1 MISEQQVP
9 EWADP
14 GVPEES
20 LDPQGVSRRG
30 LIRGA
35 GLLGAGFAAAAA
47 AGVVDGPEAGAST
60 AGVTSDAGA
69 GTEYGD
75 PELVYLVGDH
85 HVHSRYS
92 HDAKYDF
99 SQLAQRGAQFGLDWM
114 AFTEHSNFGHADKG
128 AQAENTEVVKARAE
142 NPRMLILQGLEWYI
156 PAAEHGT
163 LLVAPGPNNV
173 PLLQQFER
181 QYDGKLTGRSADTPE
196 NEQHALKALR
206 WLAEQ
211 KQSRYVD
218 DVLVL
223 ANHPLRLGIDSPHEL
238 RGWRDAAAGICIGME
253 GAPGSQGDADPAW
266 VAYRGSTN
274 AQRGEYVNNPGNG
287 SFAGYPVDAY
297 RTYGGFDWA
306 TATVGGLWDAMLAEG
321 KLFSITTNS
330 DNHRTIWDT
339 WKDGEFPAGQNFDSL
354 GWKPSPTDS
363 GVPQPGSDFWPG
375 QFSRTHV
382 GVTRYGYLEVMAA
395 LRAGRVWVDHG
406 QLVDGI
412 DVRVAPAGSKRRG
425 VTLGGR
431 LRVRRSERLE
441 LVVTV
446 TSATRPNFHGV
457 LPRLAHLDVIRG
469 VVTVTAA
476 DKDSGRAPDT
486 RVVEQVDVQRKSG
499 TYTLRIP
506 LGRAERSHYLRL
518 RGSDGRRN
526 GPGYL
531 GRRID
536 PAGPIQ
542 HPTNDGDPWLDTWLY
557 TNPVFVDVNS

>member
-1 MISEQQVP
+1 MSMQQVP

-14 GVPEES
+14 EVPEEA
-20 LDPQGVSRRG
+20 LDAQGVSRRN

-35 GLLGAGFAAAAA
+35 GLLGAGFAATAVGAPDAAA
-47 AGVVDGPEAGAST
+47 AGSST
-60 AGVTSDAGA
+60 S
-69 GTEYGD
+69 YSSD

-128 AQAENTEVVKARAE
+128 AAAENLEVLKARAE
-142 NPRMLILQGLEWYI
+142 NPRMLIFQGLEWYI

-163 LLVAPGPNNV
+163 VLVAPGPNNV
-173 PLLQQFER
+173 ALLQQFER
-181 QYDGKLTGRSADTPE
+181 EYDGKLTGRADSSPA
-196 NEQHALKALR
+196 NEQHAVKALE
-206 WLAEQ
+206 WLAAR
-211 KQSRYVD
+211 KQSGYVD

-223 ANHPLRLGIDSPHEL
+223 ANHPLRLGIDAPYEL
-238 RGWRDAAAGICIGME
+238 RDWRDTGVCIGME
-253 GAPGSQGDADPAW
+253 GAPGSQGEADPAW

-274 AQRGEYVNNPGNG
+274 AQRGEYVNAPSAN
-287 SFAGYPVDAY
+287 SFPGYPADAY

-306 TATVGGLWDAMLAEG
+306 TATVGGLWDSMLAEG
-321 KLFSITTNS
+321 RLFSITSNS

-339 WKDGEFPAGQNFDSL
+339 WKDGEFPPGETFDSL

-395 LRAGRVWVDHG
+395 LRSGRVWVDHG

-412 DVRVAPAGSKRRG
+412 DVRLAPVGASQRG

-431 LRVRRSERLE
+431 LRVHRGQRLE
-441 LVVTV
+441 LRVTV
-446 TSATRPNFHGV
+446 TSATRPNFHGL
-457 LPRLAHLDVIRG
+457 LPRLAHVDVIRG
-469 VVTVTAA
+469 AVTGPAA
-476 DKDSGRAPDT
+476 ARDSWKAPDT
-486 RVVEQVDVQRKSG
+486 RVVEQVDVRRRTG
-499 TYTLRIP
+499 TYEVRIP
-506 LGRAERSHYLRL
+506 LGKAERSQYVRV

-531 GRRID
+531 GSRID

-557 TNPVFVDVNS
+557 TNPIFIDVG

>member
-1 MISEQQVP
+1 MAPMQLP

-14 GVPEES
+14 EVGETA
-20 LDPQGVSRRG
+20 LDPQGVSRRN

-35 GLLGAGFAAAAA
+35 GLLGAGFAVSAAGATEAAAA
-47 AGVVDGPEAGAST
+47 TST
-60 AGVTSDAGA
+60 TSSG
-69 GTEYGD
+69 GSD

-128 AQAENTEVVKARAE
+128 AAAENAEVVKARAE
-142 NPRMLILQGLEWYI
+142 NPRMLIFQGLEWYI

-173 PLLQQFER
+173 SLLQQFER
-181 QYDGKLTGRSADTPE
+181 EYDGKLTNRSADTPE
-196 NEQHALKALR
+196 NEQHAIKGLQ
-206 WLAEQ
+206 WLAAQ
-211 KQSRYVD
+211 KRSGFVD

-223 ANHPLRLGIDSPHEL
+223 ANHPLRLGIDAPHEL
-238 RGWRDAAAGICIGME
+238 RGWRDTGVCIGME
-253 GAPGSQGDADPAW
+253 GAPGSQGDASPDW
-266 VAYRGSTN
+266 VAYRGVKN
-274 AQRGEYVNNPGNG
+274 AQRGEYVNNPGTG
-287 SFAGYPVDAY
+287 SWAGYPADAY

-306 TATVGGLWDAMLAEG
+306 TATVGGLWDSMLAEG
-321 KLFSITTNS
+321 RLFSITTNS

-339 WKDGEFPAGQNFDSL
+339 WTDGVFPPGQNFDSL
-354 GWKPSPTDS
+354 GWKPSPTNTDT
-363 GVPQPGSDFWPG
+363 PQAGSDFWPG

-382 GVTRYGYLEVMAA
+382 GVTKYGYLDVMAA

-412 DVRVAPAGSKRRG
+412 DVRLAPAGSRQRG

-431 LRVRRSERLE
+431 LRVRRHERLE
-441 LVVTV
+441 LRVKVS
-446 TSATRPNFHGV
+446 SATRPNFHGF
-457 LPRLAHLDVIRG
+457 LPRLAHVDVIRG
-469 VVTVTAA
+469 TVTGAVA
-476 DKDSGRAPDT
+476 NRDSWKAPDT

-499 TYTLRIP
+499 TYELTIP
-506 LGRAERSHYLRL
+506 LGRAERSHYVRV
-518 RGSDGRRN
+518 RGSDGRRH
-526 GPGYL
+526 GVGYL
-531 GRRID
+531 GRHID

-542 HPTNDGDPWLDTWLY
+542 HVPNDGDPWLY
-557 TNPVFVDVNS
+557 TNPIFVDVH